1 MQIEKFDQTELL
13 TELKKSF
20 DLKEIEEL
28 SKASKFVRRKTAK
41 LRGLP
46 FLMMNVFDTTDGKE
60 RSLNDSCDWLA
71 EHFDIEISKQS
82 LDERYNKN
90 SVEFIKLCFNRVL
103 QIVNSGSVDRSLNIP
118 FSKIQLTDATS
129 FRIPDHLANHYKGWE
144 GQGGAAILKMHL
156 NYDFLNGEVEDIFL
170 TDGSSNDNKYKLGA
184 RELIVPNAL
193 YIRDLGYFDLQHF
206 IKIDKEEGYFL
217 SRAKSSCTYS
227 IKDEDGEF
235 QKVDIA
241 DYLPKAGQ
249 IKEVEEIYV
258 GCKKHK
264 AKVRLILE
272 AVPEEVAQQRLKQLD
287 RYASKHPKANVSEQ
301 RKAMCYFN
309 VFITNAPADKLPASL
324 IRMVYTIRWQI
335 ELLFK
340 IWKSIFKI
348 DKVKKMSIYRF
359 ECYIY
364 SKLIAI
370 LLTLH
375 IHNKL
380 GQFLWDEEEFELSPM
395 KAAKLIKKRFGGL
408 KDALLTSKK
417 RLIKWFDQTAN
428 LLIKRAKKHV
438 RKLKG
443 KSPKLTPWQIIELL
457 A

>member
-144 GQGGAAILKMHL
+144 GQGGAAILKMH
-156 NYDFLNGEVEDIFL
+156 F
-170 TDGSSNDNKYKLGA
+170 
-184 RELIVPNAL
+184 
-193 YIRDLGYFDLQHF
+193 
-206 IKIDKEEGYFL
+206 YFL

-348 DKVKKMSIYRF
+348 DEVKKMSIYRF